1 MIENCLNYFTT
12 WSLIVSL
19 IIFVLTF
26 IINIPGWLFL
36 FAACILTTTS
46 IVGSLFITLPNMN
59 YTTVSMNV
67 GREDII
73 LVDSLIHVVP
83 LLIFLF
89 FFGKFKFTRNFSL
102 LKTLLVSVLVV
113 FIYNCYIQFE
123 NKYDKFDSLTLGILS
138 LSVFLSSYQV
148 YIKLINQKL

>member
-1 MIENCLNYFTT
+1 MILDYFTT
-12 WSLIVSL
+12 WSLIISL
-19 IIFVLTF
+19 SIFILTF

-36 FAACILTTTS
+36 FAACLLTTTS

-59 YTTVSMNV
+59 HTIVSMNI
-67 GREDII
+67 GREDVI
-73 LVDSLIHVVP
+73 LIDSLIHVVP

-102 LKTLLVSVLVV
+102 LKTLLVCALTI
-113 FIYNCYIQFE
+113 FIYCCYNLFE
-123 NKYDKFDSLTLGILS
+123 HKYDKFDSLTLGILS

-148 YIKLINQKL
+148 YIKLINKKL